1 MLIMS
6 IGGENMAKKKKKEEN
21 IEDILDRI
29 EQDIDKIRN
38 KIWLDKVDEDG
49 DQEDEDSFDDEDEE

>member
-1 MLIMS
+1 MS

-38 KIWLDKVDEDG
+38 KIWLDKVYEDG

>member
-1 MLIMS
+1 MS